1 MTSQECSITKLGHY
15 LEPIVFHSNLMDD
28 DAIKLNLVL
37 AFNFAYDLDLNY
49 ADPKYIQ
56 MPRRWMRSEEHT
68 SELQS
73 H

>member
-1 MTSQECSITKLGHY
+1 
-15 LEPIVFHSNLMDD
+15 MDD

-56 MPRRWMRSEEHT
+56 MPRRWMRRTLYYTLAKKGSRLRNAIVGLYFK
-68 SELQS
+68 SKKL
-73 H
+73 